1 MSAKSF
7 EDAIN
12 AAGSPVKLLR
22 NSQTGPY
29 IYPVV
34 PSEFTN
40 WRDEQRAWRDTCI
53 LFNQSYH
60 MTDMYVEGR
69 DALKVLS
76 MLGVNSFK
84 NFGPSKAKQFV
95 PCNHEGHVIGDVIL
109 FHLAENRFN
118 LVGRPSVPNWVQYHH
133 ETGNYDVQIEH
144 TEPPGARPGRIVR
157 KPYRYQ
163 VQGPKAL
170 AVIEKV

>member
-7 EDAIN
+7 EDVIN
-12 AAGSPVKLLR
+12 AAGNPVKLLR

-60 MTDMYVEGR
+60 MTDMYVEGP
-69 DALKVLS
+69 DALKVLT
-76 MLGVNSFK
+76 MLGINSFA

-95 PCNHEGHVIGDVIL
+95 ACNYDGYVIGDVIL
-109 FHLAENRFN
+109 FHLEENRFN
-118 LVGRPSVPNWVQYHH
+118 LVGRPKGSRKS
-133 ETGNYDVQIEH
+133 T
-144 TEPPGARPGRIVR
+144 GARELSENCIRSLEAVEH
-157 KPYRYQ
+157 
-163 VQGPKAL
+163 VQ
-170 AVIEKV
+170 